1 MSSIVPMNSDAIHP
15 DAYFALVDANNF
27 YASCERAFNLSLQ
40 HRPII
45 VLSNNDGCVVARSN
59 EAKALQIDMGIP
71 FFKIKQ
77 LVKKHQVKVFSSNYA
92 LYGDMSERIVQIL
105 KAHCADIEVY
115 SIDESFLKLSFFQAT
130 KKDLFDYALR
140 LRSTILRGTGIP
152 VSIGIAKTKTLA
164 KLANHLAKKR
174 STEGVY
180 ILEAKQAVLATI
192 DVSKIWGIGRASLK
206 KLNRQGIQTVQQL
219 SNLSEQAMK
228 KEFGIVGLRLLKEI
242 QGFPCYQ
249 LEDDITQRKST
260 MVSRSF
266 KTDIYALDQ
275 LNEKVATYATRL
287 GEKLRQYEQV
297 TSTLTLYLWV
307 NRYKNKR
314 ADGPCCFTRTLEL
327 PLATSNTNEL
337 ITYALALT
345 ALLYQANTNYK
356 KAGILASP
364 LRPQQILQTNLFHS
378 EAHTLRS
385 QKLMTA
391 MDGINK
397 KLGRNTVHFAALGTG
412 QQHLRPTAN
421 FKSPC
426 YTTKW
431 ADLLKVR

>member
-1 MSSIVPMNSDAIHP
+1 
-15 DAYFALVDANNF
+15 
-27 YASCERAFNLSLQ
+27 
-40 HRPII
+40 
-45 VLSNNDGCVVARSN
+45 
-59 EAKALQIDMGIP
+59 
-71 FFKIKQ
+71 
-77 LVKKHQVKVFSSNYA
+77 
-92 LYGDMSERIVQIL
+92 MSERVVSIL
-105 KAHCADIEVY
+105 KEHCADIEVY

-130 KKDLFDYALR
+130 KKDLFDFAFR

-152 VSIGIAKTKTLA
+152 VSIGIAKTKTLS
-164 KLANHLAKKR
+164 KLANHIAKKR
-174 STEGVY
+174 TTEGVY
-180 ILEAKQAVLATI
+180 ILEAGQAILETI
-192 DVSKIWGIGRASLK
+192 DISKVWGIGRAYLK
-206 KLNRQGIQTVQQL
+206 RLNQQNIQTVQQL
-219 SNLSEQAMK
+219 SSIPEQWMK

-249 LEDDITQRKST
+249 LEDEITQRKNT

-266 KTDIYALDQ
+266 KSDIYALDQ
-275 LNEKVATYATRL
+275 LKEKVATYATRL

-297 TSTLTLYLWV
+297 TATLTLYLWV

-314 ADGPCCFTRTLEL
+314 TDGRSCFTRTLEL

-337 ITYALALT
+337 ITYAHILT
-345 ALLYQANTNYK
+345 ELLYQKKTNYK
-356 KAGILASP
+356 KAGILAST
-364 LRPQQILQTNLFHS
+364 LRPQQMLQTNLFHS
-378 EAHTLRS
+378 KEYTLRS

-426 YTTKW
+426 YTTNW
-431 ADLLKVR
+431 AELLKVR